1 RKTQTSGRVW
11 LPSAVLINQ
20 LALLNSCSAL
30 SQHFLPPISL
40 LNKNTCCLFLWRACA
55 PPLMLWQSTTDL
67 GLSACS
73 FSA

>member
-1 RKTQTSGRVW
+1 TQTSGRVW
-11 LPSAVLINQ
+11 LPSAVLINE
-20 LALLNSCSAL
+20 LALPNSRSTR
-30 SQHFLPPISL
+30 SQYVLPPISL
-40 LNKNTCCLFLWRACA
+40 LNKNTCSLFLWRACA